1 MGKNIS
7 TRDVELCEALVCIYQ
22 FSVLSIKARRHSLD
36 TVLGVLGSS

>member
-1 MGKNIS
+1 M

-36 TVLGVLGSS
+36 TLSWVFWGAHKLH